1 MVTIAV
7 TAERDGEPRVAVS
20 PETVKKLTAFGFEVK
35 VEAGAGA
42 GSRFSDD
49 LLAAQGAQ
57 IAPTARE
64 ALAGADVLL
73 KVRRPT
79 TDEVKTLKSGASV
92 AAMLAPYDDRAGL
105 DALAGTGA
113 VLMAMELMPR
123 ISRAQSMDVL
133 SSQANLAGYKAVI
146 DAAAM
151 FHQALPMMMTAA
163 GTVPAAKVFIMGVG
177 VAGLQAIATARRLG
191 AVVSATDVRP
201 ATKEQVAS
209 LGAKFIAVED
219 EEFKE
224 AQTAAGYAKPMSA
237 AYQKKQAELV
247 AAHIKGQDIIIATA
261 LIPGR
266 PAPRLITAAMVESM
280 KPGSVIVDLAAERGG
295 NCELTQPDK
304 VVAHKGVSIAGPLNL
319 AGEVAVNA
327 SGLYAKNL
335 LAFLET
341 MIDKQQ
347 KSLKVNWDDELIK
360 GTLVARDGKV
370 VHPSLQAVSQQPAIS
385 QPTT

>member
-7 TAERDGEPRVAVS
+7 TAERDDEPRVAIS
-20 PETVKKLTAFGFEVK
+20 PETVKKLKALGVTVRVQK
-35 VEAGAGA
+35 GAGA
-42 GSRFSDD
+42 KSRFADD
-49 LLAAQGAQ
+49 TLAAQGAE
-57 IAPTARE
+57 IAPTAAE
-64 ALAGADVLL
+64 ALAGADILI

-79 TDEVKTLKSGASV
+79 AEEVGALKPGAIV

-113 VLMAMELMPR
+113 VLMAMEFMPR

-151 FHQALPMMMTAA
+151 FGQALPMMMTAA
-163 GTVPAAKVFIMGVG
+163 GTVPAAKTFIMGVG

-219 EEFKE
+219 EEFKQ
-224 AQTAAGYAKPMSA
+224 AQTATGYAKPMSA
-237 AYQKKQAELV
+237 EYQKKQAELV
-247 AAHIKGQDIIIATA
+247 ASHIKAQDIVITTA

-266 PAPRLITAAMVESM
+266 PAPRLISTAMVESM

-295 NCELTQPDK
+295 NCELTQPDR
-304 VVAHKGVSIAGPLNL
+304 VVDHGGVSIAGPLNL
-319 AGEVAVNA
+319 AGEVPVNA
-327 SGLYAKNL
+327 SSLYAKNL

-341 MIDKQQ
+341 MFDK
-347 KSLKVNWDDELIK
+347 KEKTLKVNWDDELIK
-360 GTLVARDGKV
+360 GTLVARDGHI
-370 VHPSLQAVSQQPAIS
+370 VHPSLQKTGA
-385 QPTT
+385 